1 MRVGFGICKDCG
13 HAGQLKYGPEVR
25 RSRVR
30 LSQRRLI
37 IFKLK
42 KLAVDVCT
50 SVPLIPSSLRILVRE
65 YIIFDDEFAVKIH
78 DFFFD
83 V

>member
-1 MRVGFGICKDCG
+1 VGFGICKDCG

-42 KLAVDVCT
+42 KLAIDVCT

-65 YIIFDDEFAVKIH
+65 YIIPSTMNLLSKSTT
-78 DFFFD
+78 FF
-83 V
+83 